1 MMRLFFAAVVLG
13 GWTLIAGPAP
23 GEAQE
28 QAGRVG
34 AETAA
39 NVVEAIL
46 AGRDDPAAWGALE
59 TALGTG
65 VPEVQRGGV
74 ALPTSTE
81 AWPVWMRSSETQR
94 VVAGVVAALLALLLL
109 FTGWQSLQLVERA
122 FRAITRGDR
131 QSGPLVRRRHREQL
145 RSRDAERLQ
154 AQLRARGA
162 T

>member
-1 MMRLFFAAVVLG
+1 
-13 GWTLIAGPAP
+13 
-23 GEAQE
+23 
-28 QAGRVG
+28 
-34 AETAA
+34 
-39 NVVEAIL
+39 
-46 AGRDDPAAWGALE
+46 
-59 TALGTG
+59 
-65 VPEVQRGGV
+65 
-74 ALPTSTE
+74 
-81 AWPVWMRSSETQR
+81 MRSIETQR

-122 FRAITRGDR
+122 FRAATRGDR